1 MVAPIGRLADGVK
14 TKDSQSPFIPWYTQ
28 MPNILGMLTGI
39 GQYFDAHNQKV
50 KKSNSYVPN
59 KYAEDALRSMAG
71 RRYSAYPIA
80 DQLRRYFG
88 YNNYALTNSGGMSGA
103 QKQRQRAANANS
115 LYNNLVNMYTDHQGR
130 NIALGQT
137 YDQARLSEG
146 AREAQARMSANQ
158 YDLDYYTKAH
168 AAKQAGEQMGL
179 YNFMNYMTN
188 TGSDEFKR
196 MQANYMMDLYNRRLN
211 NDKLAILNS
220 IG

>member
-1 MVAPIGRLADGVK
+1 
-14 TKDSQSPFIPWYTQ
+14 
-28 MPNILGMLTGI
+28 
-39 GQYFDAHNQKV
+39 
-50 KKSNSYVPN
+50 VPN
-59 KYAEDALRSMAG
+59 KYAEDALRRMSG

-137 YDQARLSEG
+137 RDQAAISEG
-146 AREAQARMSANQ
+146 GRGSQGQTAAKQ
-158 YDLDYYTKAH
+158 YDLNYYTNSH
-168 AAKQAGEQMGL
+168 AAKQAGEQMAGL

-188 TGSDEFKR
+188 TSSDEFKR
-196 MQANYMMDLYNRRLN
+196 MQANYMMNLFDRRLN

-220 IG
+220 LT